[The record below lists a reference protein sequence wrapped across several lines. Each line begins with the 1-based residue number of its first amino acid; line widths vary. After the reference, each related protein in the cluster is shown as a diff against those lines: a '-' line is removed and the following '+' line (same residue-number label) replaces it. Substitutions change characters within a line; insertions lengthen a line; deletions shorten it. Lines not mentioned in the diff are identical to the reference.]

1 MLFELPWL
9 VNRDEFMAIKSS
21 ISYHYYSL
29 FLAILLFAF
38 SVLSIGSYVFYL
50 EEYAESFEGAFRF
63 QNLGSLEAGDIFK
76 VAEQLE
82 HLKKSDSVSCM
93 FASYKGQRFYGA
105 LGERC
110 EGGVFSRL
118 VKLAPNG
125 NQDIRI
131 DFVVKLPRKVEF
143 AFLGF
148 AVCNLL
154 MAFFLVWTVLLFEKS
169 KNESQLK
176 IAEMARGMAH
186 DIRSPL
192 SALEMTVA
200 SIDLPE
206 RSKKIILGATGKI
219 GGLARDLLEHSKAI
233 RSNIS
238 DKAIRESVNLSQ
250 VISVAVE
257 EKIELNREVSFVLN
271 LGVGGVI
278 AEKYHLE
285 RIISN
290 ILDNSIESRRENEKL
305 EIKVSSKVNGRKV
318 NLYIRDN
325 GVGIEHSVMSKIGN
339 EGFSVGKKN
348 GNGLGLYMAKK
359 KIKEWGGDFS
369 ISSNQDAGT
378 LVVLTLLSDNK
389 IPQG

>member
-1 MLFELPWL
+1 
-9 VNRDEFMAIKSS
+9 
-21 ISYHYYSL
+21 
-29 FLAILLFAF
+29 
-38 SVLSIGSYVFYL
+38 
-50 EEYAESFEGAFRF
+50 
-63 QNLGSLEAGDIFK
+63 
-76 VAEQLE
+76 
-82 HLKKSDSVSCM
+82 
-93 FASYKGQRFYGA
+93 
-105 LGERC
+105 
-110 EGGVFSRL
+110 
-118 VKLAPNG
+118 
-125 NQDIRI
+125 
-131 DFVVKLPRKVEF
+131 LPRKVEF